1 MLASW
6 LGSYRALQR
15 NARLYLISNVPQAA
29 TAGALGVL
37 YTLYLNALGYDTT
50 FIGLVA
56 VVGTIGA
63 GLGIIPANALV
74 ERLGWRATLI
84 WSDLIGGVAAALQLL
99 VPVPA
104 VIIITTLGIGASV
117 ALVLVVNTPLLAAF
131 STPAQRTALFG
142 LSNALVFLATVV
154 GSLLGGVLP
163 GFFQRAAV
171 QSAAAY
177 QAVTPLLVHG
187 ADARA
192 YELAL
197 IVTGAIALPSIVPV
211 LLMSGDGRTGT
222 VDAEV
227 TEARGGHVGGE
238 AERLT
243 TGATEGTEV
252 REGRAMAEDA
262 EDEGE
267 AHVEQS
273 QSPARSGG
281 IRGQRPLGADSSAGP
296 SVRPRLAGVWR
307 VRLAELHALA
317 IGVIG
322 RFAVT
327 EGLVGFGAGIFF
339 PYVNL
344 YFVTRLG
351 MSTAAYGA
359 LSALLSVC
367 VALAS
372 LAAAPLAR
380 RLGVIRTAIA
390 AQVASL
396 PFLVAIGAIPVLAV
410 ASVVYLVRGSLM
422 AITNPPL
429 QSYLMDAVPQRQ
441 RVYASSAYNVS
452 FQVCWALG
460 AGFGG
465 WLIALAGYRAP
476 FLVAA
481 PFYTVGAALLIVWFG
496 RRHSGDGDGERDGR
510 EVSAKI
516 AK

>member
-37 YTLYLNALGYDTT
+37 YTLYLHALGYDTT

-63 GLGIIPANALV
+63 GLGILPASRLV

-84 WSDLIGGVAAALQLL
+84 WSDLIGGVAAAAQLL

-104 VIIITTLGIGASV
+104 VILVTTLGLGASV
-117 ALVLVVNTPLLAAF
+117 ALVLVVNSPLLAAF

-142 LSNALVFLATVV
+142 LSNAVVFLATVA

-163 GFFQRAAV
+163 AYFQRADV
-171 QSAAAY
+171 QSGALY
-177 QAVTPLLVHG
+177 HAVAPVLVPG
-187 ADARA
+187 SEARA

-197 IVTGAIALPSIVPV
+197 IVAGIIALPSIVPV
-211 LLMSGDGRTGT
+211 LLMR
-222 VDAEV
+222 E
-227 TEARGGHVGGE
+227 ERGS
-238 AERLT
+238 AERADERRDRREGEQRYT
-243 TGATEGTEV
+243 TEGAEETEGSD
-252 REGRAMAEDA
+252 EGGTAQGAEDA
-262 EDEGE
+262 EDAEGE
-267 AHVEQS
+267 LEAAIARGR
-273 QSPARSGG
+273 SPAGAGGLGGRRPMDTNSSGG
-281 IRGQRPLGADSSAGP
+281 PPWRTWREK
-296 SVRPRLAGVWR
+296 LAPG
-307 VRLAELHALA
+307 LAELRAQA
-317 IGVIG
+317 VGVIG

-327 EGLVGFGAGIFF
+327 EGLVGFGAGMFF
-339 PYVNL
+339 PYVSL
-344 YFVTRLG
+344 YFVTQLG

-359 LSALLSVC
+359 LSAVLSVC
-367 VALAS
+367 VALAA

-380 RLGVIRTAIA
+380 RLGGVRAAIV

-396 PFLVAIGAIPVLAV
+396 PFLVAIGAFPVLAI
-410 ASVVYLVRGSLM
+410 AAVVYLVRGSLM
-422 AITNPPL
+422 AVTNPPL
-429 QSYLMDAVPQRQ
+429 QSFLMDAVPKRQ

-465 WLIALAGYRAP
+465 WLIALAGYRVP
-476 FLVAA
+476 FLGAA
-481 PFYTVGAALLIVWFG
+481 PFYALSAFLLIVWFG
-496 RRHSGDGDGERDGR
+496 RRHREEDKKREGR
-510 EVSAKI
+510 EASAKI